1 MRERPRRKGV
11 APAGGA
17 IARSQTAVRA
27 RRGCAPTGEPRHV
40 SPIPGWRGRRFGQ
53 CAWLVPVVA
62 IAALLA
68 ANPVMAAGT
77 GTAGVPAVS
86 IGVGPAQSSGQ
97 VATSVEI
104 LLALTILSLAPA
116 VLLLMTSFTRIVVV
130 LSFARNALGSGQLP
144 PNQVLIGL
152 ALFLT
157 LFVMA
162 PTVQAIYTNAWQPF
176 QAGSVDLPTALQR
189 AEDPL
194 RAFMLRQTRPA
205 DLALFEDLQKQRG
218 PAGSTAT
225 GIPTSSTSIAGSST
239 ATPRG
244 PSHPAT
250 PSVATGQAPPSGAV
264 AASSQA
270 TVPLV
275 VIVPA
280 FVISELRIA
289 FEMGFVLF
297 IPFVI
302 IDLVVASTLM
312 AMGMVMLPP
321 MLISLPFKILLF
333 VLVDGWSLL
342 AQSLVQSF
350 R

>member
-1 MRERPRRKGV
+1 MHRWLGV
-11 APAGGA
+11 MLLGA
-17 IARSQTAVRA
+17 V
-27 RRGCAPTGEPRHV
+27 
-40 SPIPGWRGRRFGQ
+40 
-53 CAWLVPVVA
+53 
-62 IAALLA
+62 LLA
-68 ANPVMAAGT
+68 PGHAMAAGSAV
-77 GTAGVPAVS
+77 GTVPAVS
-86 IGVGPAQSSGQ
+86 LALGPAQSSGQ

-104 LLALTILSLAPA
+104 ILALTVLSLAPA

-144 PNQVLIGL
+144 PNQVLVGL

-157 LFVMA
+157 LFVMT
-162 PTVQAIYTNAWQPF
+162 PTVQAIYTDAWQPF
-176 QAGSVDLPTALQR
+176 SQGAIDLPTALQR

-205 DLALFEDLQKQRG
+205 DLTLFQDLQTHQEGSASTGGAAKVPSALDSG
-218 PAGSTAT
+218 TSTPTASPPVAPAAPAPPLATAPAPTAT
-225 GIPTSSTSIAGSST
+225 ASPPGS
-239 ATPRG
+239 
-244 PSHPAT
+244 PAV
-250 PSVATGQAPPSGAV
+250 SLAV
-264 AASSQA
+264 
-270 TVPLV
+270 L
-275 VIVPA
+275 VPA
-280 FVISELRIA
+280 FVVSELRIS

>member
-1 MRERPRRKGV
+1 MRPLVGWL
-11 APAGGA
+11 APA
-17 IARSQTAVRA
+17 
-27 RRGCAPTGEPRHV
+27 
-40 SPIPGWRGRRFGQ
+40 
-53 CAWLVPVVA
+53 VA
-62 IAALLA
+62 GTLLLA
-68 ANPVMAAGT
+68 PGSAWAAASA
-77 GTAGVPAVS
+77 AGVPAVS
-86 IGVGPAQSSGQ
+86 IAVGPSQSSGQ

-104 LLALTILSLAPA
+104 LLALTVLSLAPA

-130 LSFARNALGSGQLP
+130 LGFARNALGSGQLP
-144 PNQVLIGL
+144 PNQVLVGL

-162 PTVQAIYTNAWQPF
+162 PTVQAIYSEAWQPF
-176 QAGSVDLPTALQR
+176 QQGDIDLSTALQR

-194 RAFMLRQTRPA
+194 SAFMLRQTRPA
-205 DLALFEDLQKQRG
+205 DLTLFENLQKQRYG
-218 PAGSTAT
+218 SAAGTSAESPGGAAAGTVAATSAPTPPAAPALPKPSGGA
-225 GIPTSSTSIAGSST
+225 GAVPTSSSI
-239 ATPRG
+239 PL
-244 PSHPAT
+244 
-250 PSVATGQAPPSGAV
+250 
-264 AASSQA
+264 
-270 TVPLV
+270 TVL
-275 VIVPA
+275 VPA

-297 IPFVI
+297 VPFVI
-302 IDLVVASTLM
+302 IDMVVASTLM